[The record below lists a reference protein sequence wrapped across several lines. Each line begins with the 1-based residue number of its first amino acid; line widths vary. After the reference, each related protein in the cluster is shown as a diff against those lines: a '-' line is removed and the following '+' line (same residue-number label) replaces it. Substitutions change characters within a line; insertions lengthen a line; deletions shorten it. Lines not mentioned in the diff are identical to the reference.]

1 MATNRFPLIDGS
13 LLRAVQAQQ
22 KEMKAL
28 HRFLELAREIYELER
43 AAVVGE
49 PKSKWA
55 EEFEGAVA
63 KLEAAKKEYQ

>member
-28 HRFLELAREIYELER
+28 HRFLELAREVYELER
-43 AAVVGE
+43 AAVGE